1 MVFMALAH
9 YLVNSTFLSTNF
21 MNRWVVMSIDK
32 GSKDRDLCCSFCGK
46 PQYEARKLVAGPGV
60 CICDEC
66 IDLCI
71 NILENEV
78 PGFKGREIAHSKD
91 DAPEIKS
98 GSKEKILP
106 KPQEIKKYLDEY
118 VVGQDRAKIALSV
131 AVYNHY
137 KRIFFGKE
145 DENVEIKKSNILL
158 LGPTGVGKTLLA
170 QTLAKILDVPFAIA
184 DATTLTEAGYV
195 GEDVENILLRL
206 IQAADY
212 DVERAQCG
220 IIYVDEIDKIAR
232 KSENAS
238 ITRDVSGEGVQQAL
252 LKILEGTTSAVPPK
266 GGRKH
271 PQQEFIQIDTSNIL
285 FICGGAFEGIEKII
299 EKRIHTSSLGFGAEV
314 KTRKE
319 IDSTDWMSKVIP
331 QDFVKYGLIPE
342 LVGRMPVITSLKGLD
357 EDALVKILAEPKDSL
372 IKQYKRLFELDKV
385 ELVFEDSALRAI
397 AKKAI
402 KRNIG
407 ARGLRSIIEE
417 TLQGVMFEVPSNHK
431 IEKVIIDGDVV
442 NGEKQPQFV
451 YNENRKPIMIS
462 INPDKLKSK
471 NKPKDNAAP

>member
-1 MVFMALAH
+1 M
-9 YLVNSTFLSTNF
+9 
-21 MNRWVVMSIDK
+21 
-32 GSKDRDLCCSFCGK
+32 
-46 PQYEARKLVAGPGV
+46 
-60 CICDEC
+60 
-66 IDLCI
+66 
-71 NILENEV
+71 
-78 PGFKGREIAHSKD
+78 
-91 DAPEIKS
+91 
-98 GSKEKILP
+98 P
-106 KPQEIKKYLDEY
+106 KPEEIKKYLDEY
-118 VVGQDRAKIALSV
+118 VIGQDRAKKALSV

-137 KRIFFGKE
+137 KRIFFGK
-145 DENVEIKKSNILL
+145 DENIELKKSNILL

-170 QTLAKILDVPFAIA
+170 QTLARILDVPFAIA

-206 IQAADY
+206 IQAADF

-220 IIYVDEIDKIAR
+220 IIYVDEVDKIAR

-252 LKILEGTTSAVPPK
+252 LKILEGTKSSVPPK

-319 IDSTDWMSKVIP
+319 IDSTDWMSKAIP

-357 EDALVKILAEPKDSL
+357 EDALVKILVEPKDSL
-372 IKQYKRLFELDKV
+372 IKQYKKLFELDKV
-385 ELVFEDSALRAI
+385 ELEFKDSALKAI

-407 ARGLRSIIEE
+407 ARGLRSIVEE
-417 TLQGVMFEVPSNHK
+417 ILQDVMFEVPSNHT
-431 IEKVIIDGDVV
+431 IEKVVIDEDVV
-442 NGEKQPQFV
+442 EGKKEPEFL
-451 YNENRKPIMIS
+451 YNEMRQPVVITID
-462 INPDKLKSK
+462 PDKLSSG
-471 NKPKDNAAP
+471 KPKSEGAS

>member
-1 MVFMALAH
+1 M
-9 YLVNSTFLSTNF
+9 YLHVKG
-21 MNRWVVMSIDK
+21 NR
-32 GSKDRDLCCSFCGK
+32 
-46 PQYEARKLVAGPGV
+46 P
-60 CICDEC
+60 
-66 IDLCI
+66 
-71 NILENEV
+71 
-78 PGFKGREIAHSKD
+78 
-91 DAPEIKS
+91 
-98 GSKEKILP
+98 
-106 KPQEIKKYLDEY
+106 
-118 VVGQDRAKIALSV
+118 
-131 AVYNHY
+131 
-137 KRIFFGKE
+137 
-145 DENVEIKKSNILL
+145 
-158 LGPTGVGKTLLA
+158 
-170 QTLAKILDVPFAIA
+170 
-184 DATTLTEAGYV
+184 
-195 GEDVENILLRL
+195 
-206 IQAADY
+206 
-212 DVERAQCG
+212 
-220 IIYVDEIDKIAR
+220 
-232 KSENAS
+232 
-238 ITRDVSGEGVQQAL
+238 
-252 LKILEGTTSAVPPK
+252 
-266 GGRKH
+266 
-271 PQQEFIQIDTSNIL
+271 
-285 FICGGAFEGIEKII
+285 EKII

-385 ELVFEDSALRAI
+385 ELIFEDSALRAI

-442 NGEKQPQFV
+442 NGEKEPEFI

>member
-1 MVFMALAH
+1 M
-9 YLVNSTFLSTNF
+9 
-21 MNRWVVMSIDK
+21 
-32 GSKDRDLCCSFCGK
+32 
-46 PQYEARKLVAGPGV
+46 
-60 CICDEC
+60 
-66 IDLCI
+66 
-71 NILENEV
+71 
-78 PGFKGREIAHSKD
+78 
-91 DAPEIKS
+91 
-98 GSKEKILP
+98 P
-106 KPQEIKKYLDEY
+106 KPEEIKKYLDEY
-118 VVGQDRAKIALSV
+118 VIGQDRAKKALSV

-137 KRIFFGKE
+137 KRIFFGK
-145 DENVEIKKSNILL
+145 DENIELKKSNILL

-170 QTLAKILDVPFAIA
+170 QTLARILDVPFAIA

-206 IQAADY
+206 IQAADF

-252 LKILEGTTSAVPPK
+252 LKILEGTKSSVPPK

-357 EDALVKILAEPKDSL
+357 EDALVKILVEPKDSL
-372 IKQYKRLFELDKV
+372 INQYKKLFELDKV
-385 ELVFEDSALRAI
+385 ELEFKKSALKAI

-402 KRNIG
+402 ERNIG
-407 ARGLRSIIEE
+407 ARGLRSIVEE
-417 TLQGVMFEVPSNHK
+417 ILQDVMFEVPSIHT
-431 IEKVIIDGDVV
+431 IEKVVIDEDVV
-442 NGEKQPQFV
+442 EGKKKPEFL
-451 YNENRKPIMIS
+451 YNEMRQPVIIS
-462 INPDKLKSK
+462 INPDKLSSG
-471 NKPKDNAAP
+471 KPKSEGTP